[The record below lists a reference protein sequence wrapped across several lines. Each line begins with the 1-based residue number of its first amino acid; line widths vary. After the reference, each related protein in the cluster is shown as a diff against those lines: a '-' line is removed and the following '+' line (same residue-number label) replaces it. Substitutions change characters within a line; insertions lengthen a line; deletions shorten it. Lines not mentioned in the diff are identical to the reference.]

1 MLEEPLTALAD
12 VGERAAPPAG
22 APKALSAEPTVH
34 PTAEIRDSQLGAWTE
49 VGARA
54 CLTETVLGD
63 YSYVCKDSDVI
74 YTEIGKFCSIAAH
87 CRINPGNHPLD
98 RAALH
103 HFTYRARLF
112 EMGEDN
118 DAFFDWRRGYRV
130 VLGHDVWVGHG
141 AIILP
146 GVTIGTG
153 AAVAAG
159 AVVSKDVAPFTVVT
173 GVPARPLRPRFPAD
187 IQERLLA
194 IAWWDWPRARLEAA
208 LDDFRALDAA
218 AFAAKYA
225 AR

>member
-1 MLEEPLTALAD
+1 MTAHASVALS
-12 VGERAAPPAG
+12 VAPGGTMP
-22 APKALSAEPTVH
+22 PKALSVEPTVH
-34 PTAEIRDSQLGAWTE
+34 PTAEIRDSRLGAWTE

-74 YTEIGKFCSIAAH
+74 YSEIGKFCSIAAH

-103 HFTYRARLF
+103 HFSYRSRQFGLGA
-112 EMGEDN
+112 DD
-118 DAFFDWRRGYRV
+118 DAFFDGRRGHRV

-141 AIILP
+141 AVILP

-153 AAVAAG
+153 SAVGAG
-159 AVVSKDVAPFTVVT
+159 AVVSRDVAPFTIVA
-173 GVPARPLRPRFPAD
+173 GVPARPLRQRFAAD
-187 IQERLLA
+187 LQERLLA
-194 IAWWDWPRARLEAA
+194 IAWWDWPRSRLAAA
-208 LDDFRALDAA
+208 LDDFRTLDAA
-218 AFAAKYA
+218 AFAAKHE